1 MDHLIDRPDCSKLVG
16 TFNLFIP
23 CCRHGA
29 STKGRFFKPLFLFNF
44 VGVAGFEPAI
54 SGSQNRRGRPGSSI
68 HRCAPLPHG
77 AFDGKISQRGLTLP
91 TSTIVPFP
99 TYYGQS
105 RHNAPNHRGL
115 GRYVGVQFARPAH
128 GENTRIAC
136 NPVLFTIKTMPCFG
150 TTRNYDAAAGGQRSN
165 FSTVR
170 AGKIIGELTT

>member
-1 MDHLIDRPDCSKLVG
+1 M
-16 TFNLFIP
+16 
-23 CCRHGA
+23 
-29 STKGRFFKPLFLFNF
+29 GRAPKADSKPLFLYNF

-105 RHNAPNHRGL
+105 RNNAPTQWGL
-115 GRYVGVQFARPAH
+115 GRYVGAQFAHPAH

-150 TTRNYDAAAGGQRSN
+150 TTRNYDAAAGGQLLN
-165 FSTVR
+165 FSAARMVKYR
-170 AGKIIGELTT
+170 GH